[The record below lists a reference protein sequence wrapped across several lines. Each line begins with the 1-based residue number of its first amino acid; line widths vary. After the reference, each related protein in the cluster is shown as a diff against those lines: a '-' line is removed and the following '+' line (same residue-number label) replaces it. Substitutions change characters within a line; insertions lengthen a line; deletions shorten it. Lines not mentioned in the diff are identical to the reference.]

1 MKGLEERQGGRFGES
16 LSTAV
21 SQMPRDIDGSGTA
34 ADAVGEKRKV
44 AVVAGLVFRGA
55 EGLAKFFF
63 LTEPALHENIEVVVD
78 FGLGVGRREEDGA
91 SGAAI
96 FEFREGRRWAE
107 RRRERL

>member
-1 MKGLEERQGGRFGES
+1 MTWGI
-16 LSTAV
+16 V
-21 SQMPRDIDGSGTA
+21 GSGTA

-44 AVVAGLVFRGA
+44 AVVPGLVFRGA

-63 LTEPALHENIEVVVD
+63 LTEAALDENLEVGVD
-78 FGLGVGRREEDGA
+78 LGLSVGRWKGDGA
-91 SGAAI
+91 SCAAS